1 MVEVEGEE
9 RNTGITEERM
19 VGVDLSKG
27 VILEIQITTGK
38 TFAKHNLGKNKMA
51 LMFSLMQVLLEAV
64 CFTRLLQLV
73 LSLSF
78 PRRHQQRGYFE
89 SAGRLLC

>member
-38 TFAKHNLGKNKMA
+38 TFAKHSLGKN
-51 LMFSLMQVLLEAV
+51 
-64 CFTRLLQLV
+64 RIR
-73 LSLSF
+73 
-78 PRRHQQRGYFE
+78 P
-89 SAGRLLC
+89 

>member
-9 RNTGITEERM
+9 RNQGSTEEMM

-38 TFAKHNLGKNKMA
+38 TFAKHNLGEGPFVVVVIRDLK
-51 LMFSLMQVLLEAV
+51 Q
-64 CFTRLLQLV
+64 
-73 LSLSF
+73 
-78 PRRHQQRGYFE
+78 P
-89 SAGRLLC
+89 

>member
-9 RNTGITEERM
+9 RNRGITEERM

-38 TFAKHNLGKNKMA
+38 TFAKHNLGKTIVQPLFL
-51 LMFSLMQVLLEAV
+51 LM
-64 CFTRLLQLV
+64 
-73 LSLSF
+73 
-78 PRRHQQRGYFE
+78 
-89 SAGRLLC
+89 